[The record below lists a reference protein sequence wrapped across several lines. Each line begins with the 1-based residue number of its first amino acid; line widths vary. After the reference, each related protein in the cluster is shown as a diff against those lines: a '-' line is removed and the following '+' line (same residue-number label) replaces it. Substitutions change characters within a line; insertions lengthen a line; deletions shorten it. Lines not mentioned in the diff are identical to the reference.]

1 MKGSRID
8 HNRKENPYNNP
19 FSNEKN
25 WIGGDLPSE
34 TAPNASPGQ
43 LSVDRT
49 RNEWI
54 EKRKEGRG
62 QGKPQGETRMTV
74 GLESHVSRA
83 IAIGNK
89 SPVQL
94 MQDILKGARQGE

>member
-1 MKGSRID
+1 LGKDKIVVIYIPFITYYKIIATMKGSRID
-8 HNRKENPYNNP
+8 RNRKENPYYNP

-54 EKRKEGRG
+54 EKREEVRG
-62 QGKPQGETRMTV
+62 
-74 GLESHVSRA
+74 
-83 IAIGNK
+83 
-89 SPVQL
+89 
-94 MQDILKGARQGE
+94 

>member
-1 MKGSRID
+1 LGKDKIVVIYIPFITYYKIIATMKGSRID
-8 HNRKENPYNNP
+8 RNRKENPYNNP

-54 EKRKEGRG
+54 EKREEARG
-62 QGKPQGETRMTV
+62 
-74 GLESHVSRA
+74 
-83 IAIGNK
+83 
-89 SPVQL
+89 
-94 MQDILKGARQGE
+94 